1 MLESHEFAIA
11 EIYVPAKRAR
21 TLEAERVEALAEDM
35 LEHGQKT
42 PIQCRL
48 DKTKSPPR
56 LVLVEGYHRL
66 EALKALGETTI
77 TAYLVQARKH

>member
-42 PIQCRL
+42 PIQCRW
-48 DKTKSPPR
+48 DKKTTPPR

-66 EALKALGETTI
+66 EALRALGETTV
-77 TAYLVQARKH
+77 TGYLVQARLR